1 MNSSH
6 TLRSAQVNQRLR
18 ICCINATGELGRRVR
33 DMGLI
38 PGVEI
43 TVVGKALLQDPVAL
57 RLRDFTMTLRNN
69 EADHITVEP
78 VEK

>member
-1 MNSSH
+1 MNSSQ
-6 TLRSAQVNQRLR
+6 TLRRAQVNQRLR
-18 ICCINATGELGRRVR
+18 ICSINATGELGRRVR

-43 TVVGKALLQDPVAL
+43 TVVGKAPLQDPVAL

>member
-1 MNSSH
+1 MNSCH
-6 TLRSAQVNQRLR
+6 TLRRAQLNQKLR
-18 ICCINATGELGRRVR
+18 ICTIDAKGELARRVR

-38 PGVEI
+38 PGAEI
-43 TVVGKALLQDPVAL
+43 TVVGKAPLKDPVAL

-78 VEK
+78 VE